1 MLTLYNGD
9 AVSEYEAATALTLEA
24 RRWGISYGNLV
35 AATDDWQQWEIVSTY
50 CCQKRGKPRRRG
62 RPADKTCGDC
72 ALWEPEPDARSGGWC
87 PVPKRGT
94 DWPRY
99 TNRKRSACTHFTNET
114 PLRPGGGSGKDD
126 ANAN

>member
-24 RRWGISYGNLV
+24 RRRGISYGNLV
-35 AATDDWQQWEIVSTY
+35 AATDDWQQ
-50 CCQKRGKPRRRG
+50 RGKPRRG
-62 RPADKTCGDC
+62 RPAGKTCGDC
-72 ALWEPEPDARSGGWC
+72 ALWEPEPDARAGGWC

-99 TNRKRSACTHFTNET
+99 TNRKKPACTHFEERTE
-114 PLRPGGGSGKDD
+114 L
-126 ANAN
+126 